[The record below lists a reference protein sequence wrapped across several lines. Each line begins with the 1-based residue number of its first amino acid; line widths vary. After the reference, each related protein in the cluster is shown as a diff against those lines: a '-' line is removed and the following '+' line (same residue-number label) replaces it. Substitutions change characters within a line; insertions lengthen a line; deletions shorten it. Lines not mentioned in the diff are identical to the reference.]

1 VSVSYEEL
9 IKTLAD
15 CEARAQHEELSLG
28 QAFDD
33 LKESTFSLICLILC
47 LPFIQPISLGPL
59 ATIGGLTFAALG
71 WQLANG
77 RTTPWLPEKIRS
89 ITPGAK
95 TWQRL
100 LWLCRKVVSI
110 CGRLTRPRHQYLLT
124 GERGDKIIGLLIVI
138 AGLLMAIPFFGI
150 PFNNTLPA
158 LAIIAACM
166 AELEDDGLFIIVS
179 IGLTIVTVAYF
190 CFIFYALFLG
200 LDYVFDV
207 LGVPMPRL
215 PFF

>member
-1 VSVSYEEL
+1 
-9 IKTLAD
+9 
-15 CEARAQHEELSLG
+15 
-28 QAFDD
+28 
-33 LKESTFSLICLILC
+33 
-47 LPFIQPISLGPL
+47 
-59 ATIGGLTFAALG
+59 
-71 WQLANG
+71 
-77 RTTPWLPEKIRS
+77 
-89 ITPGAK
+89 
-95 TWQRL
+95 
-100 LWLCRKVVSI
+100 
-110 CGRLTRPRHQYLLT
+110 
-124 GERGDKIIGLLIVI
+124 LLIVI